1 MKKTTLAIAATL
13 TILAGTASAEIVEA
27 LVARVGDRIITRT
40 QYMDRL
46 RAAENEI
53 ARAGGT
59 PEETAARLQRA
70 RTDLLDEMLEELV
83 IKDRAD
89 RLNITISES
98 ELQEAVG
105 RLKKQYGITSDEE
118 FNASLKEAG
127 LTRAQ
132 MESRLRETLLTNKV
146 FGRELR
152 SRAELTDKELK
163 ARYEKEKEQYRLP
176 DRAEVREIVIV
187 VPEGATGL
195 VAVEKKGMA
204 DELASQARGGS
215 NFADLAAQFSDA
227 GTKGEGGLLG
237 TVNKGELIAEIDAAI
252 FSAKAGDIVGPIPTK
267 FGYHIFKIEK
277 RMDAELLGFEAVK
290 ERLRKDASEETF
302 QRDYKAYVENLRKE
316 AYIVV
321 FQENVPKS

>member
-13 TILAGTASAEIVEA
+13 TLLAGAASAEIVEA

-40 QYMDRL
+40 QYADRL

-53 ARAGGT
+53 SRAGGT
-59 PEETAARLQRA
+59 PEETAARLQRT
-70 RTDLLDEMLEELV
+70 RTGLLDEMLEELV

-89 RLNITISES
+89 RLNITISEP

-105 RLKKQYGITSDEE
+105 RLKKQYGITSDED

-204 DELASQARGGS
+204 DELATQARGGS
-215 NFADLAAQFSDA
+215 NFAELAAQFSDA
-227 GTKGEGGLLG
+227 GTKSDGGMLG
-237 TVNKGELIAEIDAAI
+237 VVNKGELIADIDTAI
-252 FSAKAGDIVGPIPTK
+252 FNAKPGDIVGPIPTQ

-290 ERLRKDASEETF
+290 EQLRKDASEETF

-321 FQENVPKS
+321 FEENVPRG

>member
-40 QYMDRL
+40 QYIDRL

-53 ARAGGT
+53 TRAGGT
-59 PEETAARLQRA
+59 PEETAARLQRT
-70 RTDLLDEMLEELV
+70 RTGLLDEMLEELV

-89 RLNITISES
+89 RLNITISEQ

-105 RLKKQYGITSDEE
+105 RLKKQYGITSDED
-118 FNASLKEAG
+118 FNASLQEAG
-127 LTRAQ
+127 LSREQ

-146 FGRELR
+146 FSRELR

-204 DELASQARGGS
+204 DELAAQARGGS
-215 NFADLAAQFSDA
+215 NFAELAAQFSDA
-227 GTKGEGGLLG
+227 ATKGEGGLLG
-237 TVNKGELIAEIDAAI
+237 TVSKGELIADLDTAI
-252 FSAKAGDIVGPIPTK
+252 FSAKPGDIVGPIPTQ

-290 ERLRKDASEETF
+290 EQLRKDASEETF

-316 AYIVV
+316 AYIIT
-321 FQENVPKS
+321 FPENLPKS